1 MYNYGIWQQI
11 DCVLSQSIDLARYVD
26 FYVSVSDEA
35 LLAGMSAG
43 DADAAAAFV
52 RHHQAR
58 VYGLALTI
66 VGDPAVAEEV
76 AQEAF
81 VRAWRHAGSFDPLRG
96 RATTWLLTIARN
108 VAVDVLRVR
117 RDLPVDP
124 VGMSEILVSHVDDGE
139 RVADRERIGAAL
151 RSIPHEQAV
160 AVVLAVHFGLTAQEV
175 SEYQK
180 VPLGTAKTRIR
191 TGLHR
196 LRTQLEVSHG

>member
-1 MYNYGIWQQI
+1 MT
-11 DCVLSQSIDLARYVD
+11 
-26 FYVSVSDEA
+26 DEA

-43 DADAAAAFV
+43 DPDAAATFV

-58 VYGLALTI
+58 VYGLALSI
-66 VGDPAVAEEV
+66 VGSPAVAEEV

-81 VRAWRHAGSFDPLRG
+81 VRAWRHAGSFDPRRG

-124 VGMSEILVSHVDDGE
+124 VAMAETLITNSDDGE
-139 RVADRERIGAAL
+139 RHADRERIRSAL
-151 RSIPHEQAV
+151 MSIPHEQAT
-160 AVVLAVHFGLTAQEV
+160 AVVLAVHYGFTAQEI
-175 SEYQK
+175 SEQQG

-191 TGLHR
+191 TGLIR
-196 LRTQLEVSHG
+196 LRERLEVSSHG